1 MSKANQINKVF
12 NDSEILDSV
21 LQQNK
26 LLIEKIDLVLKSNA
40 NLRQDF
46 REIVKD
52 AISSVLTKRNTQ
64 AYSRISGG

>member
-1 MSKANQINKVF
+1 MINGKEINKVF
-12 NDSEILDSV
+12 DDSEKLDSV

-46 REIVKD
+46 RELVKD
-52 AISSVLTKRNTQ
+52 AVNSVLYARNVQ
-64 AYSRISGG
+64 AYNRISGG